1 MDTPGRAGRKKIL
14 CICVSELSIAVRKSL
29 VGGEDK
35 LYRGKMNFDSWS
47 QRFQSVFLDLG
58 VSSVLPWGPVVKH

>member
-29 VGGEDK
+29 VGG
-35 LYRGKMNFDSWS
+35 GGQAI
-47 QRFQSVFLDLG
+47 QRKNEF
-58 VSSVLPWGPVVKH
+58 